1 MGISIPRKF
10 FFKSICYLSPSRQ
23 TGEINFFYQFL
34 QAQSRKNRL
43 ISWKY
48 PGIIPEI
55 SGKNLRNIFIK
66 DPQKLFNDLEISGKN
81 LKSILKNSINQ
92 LDSRQLWQ

>member
-10 FFKSICYLSPSRQ
+10 FFKSICYLSPSRK

-34 QAQSRKNRL
+34 QAQSRKNGL
-43 ISWKY
+43 ISWKIPESSWKY
-48 PGIIPEI
+48 PGKILKTSSSKIRRNC
-55 SGKNLRNIFIK
+55 SMTWKYLKN
-66 DPQKLFNDLEISGKN
+66 
-81 LKSILKNSINQ
+81 ILKNSINQ